1 MNKQEKAERLHNA
14 IGEIDEELIL
24 EAEKP
29 SKPIGYRD
37 FVKPLAVCAA
47 VFIFAVTITAVT
59 KYFGGTPTQPNDSSG
74 ALTGG
79 SNSSNN
85 AGSDGGTDNSAQG
98 NAFYADGASLEI
110 LDRGEGVYLFKLVI
124 TEELSEIQVNVKGTG
139 TDAYGE
145 TQSYI
150 STTAPYTVLTEI
162 PLAPPKIK
170 VNGESTNAL
179 PTLPGVYE
187 IEVDLSDLSP
197 EVDWQNFFTITPF
210 GKVFR

>member
-1 MNKQEKAERLHNA
+1 MNKQEKAELLHNA

-29 SKPIGYRD
+29 AKPIGYRD
-37 FVKPLAVCAA
+37 FVKPLAVCAS

-59 KYFGGTPTQPNDSSG
+59 KYFGRTPTLPNDSSD

-85 AGSDGGTDNSAQG
+85 AGADGGAGNSAQG
-98 NAFYADGASLEI
+98 NTFYADGATLEI
-110 LDRGEGVYLFKLVI
+110 LDRGEGTYLFKLVI
-124 TEELSEIQVNVKGTG
+124 TEEQAEIHVTVKGTG
-139 TDAYGE
+139 VDSYGE
-145 TQSYI
+145 MQSYV

-162 PLAPPKIK
+162 PLSPPKIK

-210 GKVFR
+210 GRVFR